1 MIKYTRKKVLSD
13 VLVLIASNISVVFIK
28 KVTSDIEIEI
38 SIGAMIMGIIY
49 YWLGCSTFRD
59 GISIEKGM

>member
-1 MIKYTRKKVLSD
+1 VLI
-13 VLVLIASNISVVFIK
+13 LIASNVSVVFIK

-38 SIGAMIMGIIY
+38 SIGAMVMSIIY

>member
-1 MIKYTRKKVLSD
+1 MIKYICKEVLSD
-13 VLVLIASNISVVFIK
+13 VLILIASNVSVVFIK

-38 SIGAMIMGIIY
+38 SIGAMIMSIIY